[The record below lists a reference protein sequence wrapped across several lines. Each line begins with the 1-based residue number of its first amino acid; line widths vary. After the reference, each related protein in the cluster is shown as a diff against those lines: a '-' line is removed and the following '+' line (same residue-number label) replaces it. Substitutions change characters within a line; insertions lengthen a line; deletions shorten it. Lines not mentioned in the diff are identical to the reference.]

1 MRLRLPILLCITLL
15 APAASSWA
23 QEAGPAVLAA
33 IRTERWADAQ
43 AAASRFADPV
53 AKKIV
58 LYYRVRAPGAAT
70 APEIADFMRDN
81 PDWPA
86 QALLERR
93 REEAIAAEPDA
104 ATVLAQCTP
113 DPALTAPWPPFTLGR
128 ALVRCAEAFANAGR
142 TAEANATAR
151 HAWIDAIDDAAGETA
166 FLNRWA
172 GVPTPEDQWLRFE
185 RLAWSDTAAATRQL
199 PRLDAAHR
207 AAAQARLA
215 VKQDQ
220 AGAEA
225 LVAALPAA
233 QRDDPGMMLDR
244 ARMLRRTN
252 RIAEALALWQRLGA
266 QAQRGAPTHGAE
278 FWAERNLLARR
289 LIRDGNPAGAY
300 VIAAGHGQ
308 KSGEAQIDAEFLAG
322 FIALRLLH
330 EPAKAEP
337 HFRALSLASGAAITQ
352 ARALYWLGRTAAATD
367 RDPKRS
373 FARAAAWPTT
383 FYGQLAAL
391 ASGDSSADLA
401 DRIRNLRDPGWT
413 AEMARGFL
421 GHEVM
426 RAAVWL
432 TAWGDSARARQFLLR
447 MDELAPISAERAFTA
462 ALATDV
468 GEVDTA
474 VTIARRMGRD
484 GTMLPRLGWP
494 APFAPPQPPDPAFSL
509 GIMRQESSFDVAAV
523 SSSGARGLMQLM
535 PPTATAVAKS
545 LGVPVSIPS
554 LTVDPNA
561 NMQLGTTYLQEVLQQ
576 FGGWLPLAAAGY
588 NAGPNRVGQWLTDIG
603 DPRSGPIDMVDWI
616 ELIPFNETRNYVQR
630 VVENTVIYRAHRHD
644 DTPILAG
651 PWSR

>member
-1 MRLRLPILLCITLL
+1 MLL
-15 APAASSWA
+15 APAGSSWA
-23 QEAGPAVLAA
+23 QDAGSAVLAA
-33 IRTERWADAQ
+33 MRTERWADAQ

-53 AKKIV
+53 TQKLV
-58 LYYRVRAPGAAT
+58 LYYRLRAPGAAT
-70 APEIADFMRDN
+70 APEIANFMRDS

-86 QALLERR
+86 QGLLERR
-93 REEAIAAEPDA
+93 REEAIAAEPDSA
-104 ATVLAQCTP
+104 IVLEQCSS
-113 DPALTAPWPPFTLGR
+113 DPALPSPRPPITLGR
-128 ALVRCAEAFANAGR
+128 ALLRCAEAFANAGR

-151 HAWIDAIDDAAGETA
+151 HAWVDAIDDAAGETA

-172 GVPTPEDQWLRFE
+172 GIPTPEDQWLRFQ

-225 LVAALPAA
+225 LVAALPIAL
-233 QRDDPGMMLDR
+233 RDDPGMVLDR
-244 ARMLRRTN
+244 ARMLRRTDH
-252 RIAEALALWQRLGA
+252 IPEALSLWQRLGTM
-266 QAQRGAPTHGAE
+266 AQRQAPAHGAE

-289 LIRDGNPAGAY
+289 LIRDGNAAGAY
-300 VIAAGHGQ
+300 AIAAGHGQ

-330 EPAKAEP
+330 EPARAEP
-337 HFRALSLASGAAITQ
+337 HFRTLSLVSGAAITQ
-352 ARALYWLGRTAAATD
+352 ARAHYWLGRTAAAAG

-373 FARAAAWPTT
+373 YTRAATWVTT

-391 ASGDSSADLA
+391 ALGDSSADLA
-401 DRIRNLRDPGWT
+401 ERIRRARDPSWT
-413 AEMARGFL
+413 PEAARGFA

-426 RAAVWL
+426 RAAAWL

-447 MDELAPISAERAFTA
+447 MDELAPIPAERALTA
-462 ALATDV
+462 AFATDV
-468 GEVDTA
+468 GEVDSA

-484 GTMLPRLGWP
+484 GMMLPRLGWP
-494 APFAPPQPPDPAFSL
+494 EPFTPPKPPDPAFSL
-509 GIMRQESSFDVAAV
+509 GIMRQESSFDIAAV

-535 PPTATAVAKS
+535 PPTATAVAKG

-554 LTVDPNA
+554 LTVDPHA
-561 NMQLGTTYLQEVLQQ
+561 NMQLGTTYLQEVLLQ

-588 NAGPNRVGQWLTDIG
+588 NAGPHRVGQWLTDIG

-630 VVENTVIYRAHRHD
+630 VVENTVIYRARQHD